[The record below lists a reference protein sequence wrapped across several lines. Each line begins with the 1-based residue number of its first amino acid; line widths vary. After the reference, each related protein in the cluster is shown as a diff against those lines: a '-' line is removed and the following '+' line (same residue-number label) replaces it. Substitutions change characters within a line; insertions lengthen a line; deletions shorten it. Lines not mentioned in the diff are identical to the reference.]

1 MELGGVEKGMGG
13 VEGNDERGKRVS
25 GRGKKSKMWR
35 AGEDRVWC
43 SFLYHKQKKFA
54 YIKKKQ

>member
-13 VEGNDERGKRVS
+13 VEGNDEGGERVS
-25 GRGKKSKMWR
+25 GREKR
-35 AGEDRVWC
+35 ARGGERVWC